1 MNQSLH
7 CLVCNTDH
15 PRAELAATLF
25 VCPSCGYHFRMEPYE
40 RVAMVADPGSF
51 KEINHAMPS
60 LDPVGMEGYRERLS
74 NAAAETGLPEAV
86 VTGVCAIKSRPV
98 VLAVMAFSFIGG
110 SMGSIAGEKIAKAML
125 EGLERKCPVI
135 IYASSGGARM
145 QEGIYSLM
153 QMAKTASGA
162 WLLDRARIPLFIVL
176 CDPTSG
182 GVIASFASL
191 GDVIL
196 AEPGA
201 FIGFSG
207 PRVIETTINGKMPEG
222 LQRAERQL
230 ERGFVDIIAPRA
242 AQRDLLDRLLRA
254 HRVGGNG

>member
-1 MNQSLH
+1 
-7 CLVCNTDH
+7 
-15 PRAELAATLF
+15 
-25 VCPSCGYHFRMEPYE
+25 MEPYE
-40 RVAMVADPGSF
+40 RIAMVADPGSF
-51 KEINHAMPS
+51 TEINHAMPA
-60 LDPVGMEGYRERLS
+60 LDPVGMEGYRERLA

-86 VTGVCAIKSRPV
+86 ITGLCSINARPV
-98 VLAVMAFSFIGG
+98 ILAVMAFSFIGG
-110 SMGSIAGEKIAKAML
+110 SVGSIVGEKIAKAMI

-145 QEGIYSLM
+145 QEGICSLM
-153 QMAKTASGA
+153 QMAKTASAA
-162 WLLDRARIPLFIVL
+162 WLLDRASIPLLIVL

-230 ERGFVDIIAPRA
+230 ERGFVDVIAPRA

-254 HRVGGNG
+254 HRVGGRA